1 MKILLIQPGFGKEL
15 GFQRTAFVEPL
26 GLEMV
31 ASSLL
36 AHGHE
41 AKILDLRI
49 EKNLE
54 KWIKD
59 FVPSICGISCSFTI
73 GVYQTLKIADRV
85 KEIRKDIFVV
95 IGGHHA
101 SLNPSD
107 FFHLSVD
114 AVALGEGEVTA
125 CELAT
130 ALEDG
135 RDIGH
140 VPGLAINQE
149 RRQKI
154 TAPRET
160 IKNLDTLP
168 FLPHH
173 LIREYAKRYYLGFQR
188 PLAMLETARGCPHH
202 CEFCSIWKFY
212 RETCR
217 MKTPER
223 VVEEITSLKAKYFFI
238 SDDNFFIS
246 VPRATKIAELILNK
260 GIKKRITFQ
269 VRSDAIVAHPEVIAL
284 WKKAGL
290 WKVFIGFE
298 KIEDGELSALGKRN
312 TVKNNEEAVR
322 ILRANKVAVCAS
334 FIVDP
339 QYDRKDFE
347 RLRDYIRHWKLYS
360 PSLTIL
366 TPLPGTELFHRLK
379 EKLTTQNLELFDFVH
394 AVLPT
399 RLSLLDFYRE
409 FSNLYKLGYFHMGL
423 GWEGLAAWVQR
434 LGSFLHLWKIAKSAW
449 VMANE
454 TYYLAGHK
462 ENWR

>member
-1 MKILLIQPGFGKEL
+1 MKVLLIQPGFGQGL

-41 AKILDLRI
+41 VEILDLRI

-73 GVYQTLKIADRV
+73 GVYQALKIAQRI
-85 KEIRKDIFVV
+85 KEIRKDIFIV

-107 FFHLSVD
+107 FFHPSVD
-114 AVALGEGEVTA
+114 AVVLGEGEVTA
-125 CELAT
+125 CELAA

-135 RDIGH
+135 RDIGP

-160 IKNLDTLP
+160 VKNLDTLP
-168 FLPHH
+168 FLARH
-173 LIREYAKRYYLGFQR
+173 LIRKYEAGYYLGFQR
-188 PLAMLETARGCPHH
+188 PLAMVETARGCPHR

-212 RETCR
+212 GETCR
-217 MKTPER
+217 MKSPER
-223 VVEEITSLKAKYFFI
+223 VVEEITSLKAKYLFI

-246 VPRATKIAELILNK
+246 VPRARKIAELMLNR

-269 VRSDAIVAHPEVIAL
+269 VRSDAIVAYPEIVSL

-298 KIEDGELSALGKRN
+298 KIQDGELSALKKSN
-312 TVKNNEEAVR
+312 TVKNNEEALK
-322 ILRANKVAVCAS
+322 ILRAHKIQVCAS

-347 RLRDYIRHWKLYS
+347 RLGHYIRHWKLYS

-366 TPLPGTELFHRLK
+366 TPLPGTDLFRRLK
-379 EKLTTQNLELFDFVH
+379 EKLTTQNLELFDLVH

-399 RLSLLDFYRE
+399 RLSLAEFYRE
-409 FSNLYKLGYFHMGL
+409 FSKLYKTGYLHLGL
-423 GWEGLAAWVQR
+423 GWEGLAAWIRR
-434 LGSFLHLWKIAKSAW
+434 LGSFPQLWKMVRSAL
-449 VMANE
+449 VMGDE
-454 TYYLAGHK
+454 TYYLAGHTK
-462 ENWR
+462 NSR

>member
-1 MKILLIQPGFGKEL
+1 VKILLIQPGFGKGL

-41 AKILDLRI
+41 TEILDLRI

-59 FVPSICGISCSFTI
+59 FAPSVCGISCSFTI
-73 GVYQTLKIADRV
+73 GVYQALKIAARV
-85 KEIRKDIFVV
+85 KEIKNDIFVA

-107 FFHLSVD
+107 FSHPSVD
-114 AVALGEGEVTA
+114 AVVLGEGEVTA
-125 CELAT
+125 CKLAT

-160 IKNLDTLP
+160 VKNLDTLP
-168 FLPHH
+168 FLARH
-173 LIREYAKRYYLGFQR
+173 LIRKYESGYYLGFQR
-188 PLAMLETARGCPHH
+188 PLAMVETARGCPHR
-202 CEFCSIWKFY
+202 CEFCSVWKFY

-223 VVEEITSLKAKYFFI
+223 VVEEMASLRAKYLFV

-246 VPRATKIAELILNK
+246 VPRARKIAELMLNR

-269 VRSDAIVAHPEVIAL
+269 VRSDAIVAYPEIVSL

-298 KIEDGELSALGKRN
+298 KIEEGELSALKKNN
-312 TVKNNEEAVR
+312 TVKNNEEALK
-322 ILRANKVAVCAS
+322 ILRAHKIQVCAS

-339 QYDRKDFE
+339 QYERKDFE
-347 RLRDYIRHWKLYS
+347 RLRRYIHQWKLYS
-360 PSLTIL
+360 PSLTVL
-366 TPLPGTELFHRLK
+366 TPLPGTDLFRRLK
-379 EKLTTQNLELFDFVH
+379 EKLTTQNLELFDLVH

-399 RLSLLDFYRE
+399 RLSLAEFYRE
-409 FSNLYKLGYFHMGL
+409 FSNLYKTGYLHVGL
-423 GWEGLAAWVQR
+423 GWEGLAAWMRR
-434 LGSFLHLWKIAKSAW
+434 LGSFPQLWKMVRSAL
-449 VMANE
+449 VMGDEA
-454 TYYLAGHK
+454 YYLAGHK